1 MNIKRIIQEERVEI
15 YFQPIMSTHNSRF
28 LGFESL
34 VRGLNANGGTIPPD
48 LLFKQAISEN
58 QVLELDKL
66 CIRKGLLEGA
76 KLLEEDDNVILFLNI
91 DASVIDYYI
100 HSSYILDLVD
110 EINIQPESIVL
121 EINELPVDSLEIMKK
136 FSRLYKEA
144 GFMIAIDDIGG
155 GASNLDRIPMIMPDI
170 MKVDKELIRGIEK
183 SFYKTQVVSMII
195 QLATNLGAL
204 VVVEGIED
212 IKELRVI
219 SENGAHLIQ
228 GYLLGRPV
236 DRPSIE
242 VNKIKDRIKHIISQL
257 HYDSMIASKD
267 QSRTHQWMNS
277 LCDHLIGFIRNGQ
290 MEFLDEHLPNYM
302 RVVDNEDACESVYVI
317 DKEGTMVTSTI
328 FNTSIHRNK
337 NKKLFKP
344 CIKGDSVR
352 LEVYY
357 TKIMDEAYSF
367 WVSKEYISRASGN
380 KCMTL
385 SKKFNDKK
393 GTPYIVCMDFHMK
406 NLSRSLAMMKMTS

>member
-1 MNIKRIIQEERVEI
+1 MDIKRIIEEERVEI

-34 VRGLNANGGTIPPD
+34 VRGVNENGGNIPPD
-48 LLFKQAISEN
+48 LLFKQAIAAK

-66 CIRKGLLEGA
+66 CIRKGLQEGSQ
-76 KLLEEDDNVILFLNI
+76 LLEENQDIILFLNI

-100 HSSYILDLVD
+100 HSTYILDLVD
-110 EINIQPESIVL
+110 EIHIQPENIVL
-121 EINELPVDSLEIMKK
+121 EINELPVDSLETMKK

-219 SENGAHLIQ
+219 AENGAHLIQ
-228 GYLLGRPV
+228 GYLLGRPM
-236 DRPSIE
+236 DRPS
-242 VNKIKDRIKHIISQL
+242 VDLNKITGRVNHIIGQL
-257 HYDSMIASKD
+257 HYDSVIASKE
-267 QSRTHQWMNS
+267 QARTHQWMNS
-277 LCDHLIGFIRNGQ
+277 LCDDLIKYIRSGQ
-290 MEFLDEHLPNYM
+290 MEFLDEHLPNYLRM
-302 RVVDNEDACESVYVI
+302 VDIEDASESVYVI
-317 DKEGTMVTSTI
+317 DQNGTMVTSTI
-328 FNTSIHRNK
+328 FNDSIHMNRN
-337 NKKLFKP
+337 NKLFKP
-344 CIKGDSVR
+344 CLKGDSVR

-357 TKIMDEAYSF
+357 TKIMDESHNF
-367 WVSKEYISRASGN
+367 WVSKEYISRATGN

-385 SKKFNDKK
+385 SKKFSDKK
-393 GTPYIVCMDFHMK
+393 GNPYIVCMDFHMK